1 MKGGIDMI
9 QNTLEKIEERLRKA
23 ESITAGNKS
32 ELLNLISTLKT
43 EVAELSR
50 THNEHAESITGF
62 TEVSTREAIRREK
75 NPELL
80 ELSVKG
86 LATSVEGFETSHPT
100 LVGVV
105 NRICAMLSNL
115 GI

>member
-1 MKGGIDMI
+1 MI
-9 QNTLEKIEERLRKA
+9 QSTLNKIEERLRKV
-23 ESITAGNKS
+23 ESVTDENRS
-32 ELLNLISTLKT
+32 ELLNLVSELKG
-43 EVAELSR
+43 EIAELSK
-50 THNEHAESITGF
+50 THTEHAESITGF
-62 TEVSTREAIRREK
+62 AAVSTREATRQEK

-80 ELSVKG
+80 RLSIDG
-86 LATSVEGFETSHPT
+86 LAASVEGFETSHPT

>member
-1 MKGGIDMI
+1 MI
-9 QNTLEKIEERLRKA
+9 QNTLNKIEERLKKA
-23 ESITAGNKS
+23 ESVTEENRS
-32 ELLNLISTLKT
+32 ELLNLISELKT
-43 EVAELSR
+43 EVSELSK

-62 TEVSTREAIRREK
+62 AAVSTREAIRQEK

-80 ELSVKG
+80 KLSIEG

>member
-1 MKGGIDMI
+1 MI
-9 QNTLEKIEERLRKA
+9 QSTLNKIEERLKKV
-23 ESITAGNKS
+23 ESVTNENRS
-32 ELLNLISTLKT
+32 ELLNLVSELK
-43 EVAELSR
+43 AEIADLAK
-50 THNEHAESITGF
+50 THSEHAESITGF
-62 TEVSTREAIRREK
+62 AAVSTREATRQEK

-80 ELSVKG
+80 KLSIDG
-86 LATSVEGFETSHPT
+86 LAASVEGFETSHPT

>member
-1 MKGGIDMI
+1 MI
-9 QNTLEKIEERLRKA
+9 QKTLEKIEERLKKA
-23 ESITAGNKS
+23 EPISEENRS
-32 ELLNLISTLKT
+32 ELLNLISSLKE
-43 EVAELSR
+43 EVSELSK
-50 THNEHAESITGF
+50 THGEQAESITGF
-62 TEVSTREAIRREK
+62 TDVSTREATRQEK

-80 ELSVKG
+80 DLSIKG

-105 NRICAMLSNL
+105 NRICTMLSNL